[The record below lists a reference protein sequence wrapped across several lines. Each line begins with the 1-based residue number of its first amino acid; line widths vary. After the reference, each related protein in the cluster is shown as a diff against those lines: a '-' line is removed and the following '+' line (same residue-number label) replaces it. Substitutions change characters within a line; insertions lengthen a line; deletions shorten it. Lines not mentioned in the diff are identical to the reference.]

1 MLDWQRMSRRTN
13 FELEATVEEDLRY
26 PVGKWEKKGPFTP
39 TERKQMIDSVEA
51 TPNRFRSAVAGLNDK
66 QLDTP
71 YRHGGWTVRQTVH
84 HVADSHMNAYI
95 RFRLGVTEA
104 EPTVK
109 PYDEKQWADLLDART
124 APVDISL
131 EIIDGIHRRWAIL
144 LHSVR
149 EIDFNR
155 AVRHPEN
162 GVMSL
167 DDVLALYEWHGRHH
181 AAHITAL
188 RTRNGW

>member
-1 MLDWQRMSRRTN
+1 M
-13 FELEATVEEDLRY
+13 EEDLRF
-26 PVGKWEKKGPFTP
+26 PIGKLDKKGPLT
-39 TERKQMIDSVEA
+39 TAERKRMIESIEA
-51 TPNRFRSAVAGLNDK
+51 TPNRFRTAVAGLNDK

-84 HVADSHMNAYI
+84 HVADSHMNGYV

-104 EPTVK
+104 EPIAK
-109 PYDEKQWADLLDART
+109 AYDEKLWAELADSRT

-131 EIIDGIHRRWAIL
+131 EIIDGVHRRWALL

-155 AVRHPEN
+155 AVRHTEHGP
-162 GVMSL
+162 MSL
-167 DDVLALYEWHGRHH
+167 DDLLADYEWHGRHH
-181 AAHITAL
+181 AAHITSL